1 MGVIIYQGY
10 GEEKEVLYNSYAKK
24 VVGKYLVRKI
34 DEKVGSLVIE
44 KIKMDLPFYE
54 ETSKKNNVNQNI
66 FYINTGIKDT
76 FLFAAHSGTG
86 PLAYFN
92 DIRYLEKKDIIKVNM
107 QNKTYTYEVT
117 SIKRSVKNGK
127 LNISNLEGMLYL
139 TTCDQVLKG
148 YQLTVEASLIK

>member
-66 FYINTGIKDT
+66 FYIKMVLIQ
-76 FLFAAHSGTG
+76 
-86 PLAYFN
+86 
-92 DIRYLEKKDIIKVNM
+92 YLYLLKYQSLNLKDITTTHVM
-107 QNKTYTYEVT
+107 
-117 SIKRSVKNGK
+117 KNQI
-127 LNISNLEGMLYL
+127 LNFRPRKHFLLDLYR
-139 TTCDQVLKG
+139 DN
-148 YQLTVEASLIK
+148 

>member
-1 MGVIIYQGY
+1 MGVIIYQNY
-10 GEEKEVLYNSYAKK
+10 GEEKEVFYDSHVKK
-24 VVGKYLVRKI
+24 IVGKYVVNTKEEPLGYLIIDKI
-34 DEKVGSLVIE
+34 E
-44 KIKMDLPFYE
+44 MNLPFYE
-54 ETSKKNNVNQNI
+54 EISKKNNVNQNI
-66 FYINTGIKDT
+66 FYINTGVKDT